1 MIMSSD
7 IQTKSVTIS
16 NEEGLHARPASLF
29 ARMANQFNAQI
40 MVSRGDESVDGK
52 SILSILTLGA
62 TQGVQLIIRAEG
74 ADADVAVQQLS
85 QLVESGFDE

>member
-1 MIMSSD
+1 MSAD
-7 IQTKSVTIS
+7 IQSKSVTIT

-29 ARMANQFNAQI
+29 AHLANQFHSQI
-40 MVSRGDESVDGK
+40 SVTRGEESVDGK

-74 ADADVAVQQLS
+74 LDADQAVQQLS
-85 QLVESGFDE
+85 QLVESGFDV

>member
-1 MIMSSD
+1 MSAE
-7 IQTKSVTIS
+7 IRTKSVTIS

-29 ARMANQFNAQI
+29 AQIANQFNSQI
-40 MVSRGDESVDGK
+40 SVTRGEESVDGK

-62 TQGVQLIIRAEG
+62 TQGVRLIIRAEG
-74 ADADVAVQQLS
+74 ADADLAVQQLS

>member
-1 MIMSSD
+1 MSSD
-7 IQTKSVTIS
+7 IRTKSVTIS

-29 ARMANQFNAQI
+29 AQIANQFNSQI
-40 MVSRGDESVDGK
+40 SVARGEESVDGK

-62 TQGVQLIIRAEG
+62 TQGVRLIIRAEG
-74 ADADVAVQQLS
+74 TDAALAVKQLS

>member
-1 MIMSSD
+1 
-7 IQTKSVTIS
+7 
-16 NEEGLHARPASLF
+16 
-29 ARMANQFNAQI
+29 

>member
-1 MIMSSD
+1 MSSD
-7 IQTKSVTIS
+7 IRTKSVTIS

-29 ARMANQFNAQI
+29 AQIANLFNSQI
-40 MVSRGDESVDGK
+40 SVARGEESVDGK

-62 TQGVQLIIRAEG
+62 TQGVRLIIRAEG
-74 ADADVAVQQLS
+74 TDADLAVKQLS